1 MPLVQTSSGK
11 SFAAEEGE
19 TLLDAALRAKVTLAY
34 SCRTGRCG
42 TCKGQVRSGSTVVI
56 HDELGLSD
64 SERASGWIL
73 TCVRSAAS
81 AVDLEVEDLGDMQ
94 LFPAKTMPCR
104 IQALERLSVDVVKVT
119 LRLPPTANFEF
130 HPGQYIDVIGH
141 GGIRRSYSIANA
153 PAAETH
159 IELHIRQV
167 PGGAMS
173 TYWFEQAK
181 VNDLLRLH
189 GPLGTFFLREV
200 EDIDL
205 TFLATGTGIA
215 PVKAMLESLAL
226 RSALPAPRS
235 ISVFWGGRV
244 PHDIYWNPA
253 NTCLNH
259 QFIPVLS
266 RSSTEW
272 SGARGHVQQALLAQK
287 HEWGRTAVYA
297 CGSEAMIHEARHQL
311 VAAGLNERHF
321 YSDAFVSSAPV

>member
-1 MPLVQTSSGK
+1 MSLIQTSSGK
-11 SFAAEEGE
+11 SFAAEPGE
-19 TLLDAALRAKVTLAY
+19 TLLDAALRAQVTLAY

-42 TCKGQVRSGSTVVI
+42 TCKGQVRAGSTVAI

-81 AVDLEVEDLGDMQ
+81 AVDLEVEDLGDVQ

-104 IQALERLSVDVVKVT
+104 IQALERLSVDVIKVT
-119 LRLPPTANFEF
+119 LRLPPTADFSF

-141 GGIRRSYSIANA
+141 GGLRRSYSIANA
-153 PAAETH
+153 PAPEKH

-173 TYWFEQAK
+173 AYWFEQAK

-200 EDIDL
+200 EDMDL

-215 PVKAMLESLAL
+215 PVKSILESLA
-226 RSALPAPRS
+226 RRGSLPAPRS

-244 PHDIYWNPA
+244 PHDVYWNPA
-253 NTCLNH
+253 NTGVRH
-259 QFIPVLS
+259 QFVPVLS
-266 RSSTEW
+266 RSGTEW
-272 SGARGHVQQALLAQK
+272 RGARGHVQQALLGQTR
-287 HEWGRTAVYA
+287 EWGRTAVYA
-297 CGSEAMIHEARHQL
+297 CGSEDMIHDARQQL
-311 VAAGLNERHF
+311 VAAGLNERRF
-321 YSDAFVSSAPV
+321 YSDAFVCSAAA

>member
-11 SFAAEEGE
+11 SFSAEQGE

-42 TCKGQVRSGSTVVI
+42 TCKGKVRSGSTVVV

-81 AVDLEVEDLGDMQ
+81 VVDLEVEDLGDTE

-104 IQALERLSVDVVKVT
+104 IRSLERLSIDVVKVT
-119 LRLPPTANFEF
+119 LRLPPTADLKF
-130 HPGQYIDVIGH
+130 HPGQYIEVIGQ
-141 GGIRRSYSIANA
+141 GGVRRSYSIANA
-153 PAAETH
+153 PAVETH

-167 PGGAMS
+167 PGGVMS

-181 VNDLLRLH
+181 VNDLLRLN

-200 EDIDL
+200 GDIDL

-215 PVKAMLESLAL
+215 PVKAMLESLAQ
-226 RSALPAPRS
+226 RNALPAPRS

-244 PHDIYWNPA
+244 PRDIYWDPA
-253 NTCLNH
+253 DTRLDH

-266 RSSTEW
+266 RTSADW
-272 SGARGHVQQALLAQK
+272 SGARGYVQQALLAQK
-287 HEWGRTAVYA
+287 REWGRTAVYA
-297 CGSEAMIHEARHQL
+297 CGSEAMIREARHQL

-321 YSDAFVSSAPV
+321 YSDAFVSSTPV

>member
-1 MPLVQTSSGK
+1 MSLIQTSNGK
-11 SFAAEEGE
+11 SFAAEPGE

-42 TCKGQVRSGSTVVI
+42 TCKGQVRSGSTVAI

-64 SERASGWIL
+64 SDRASGWIL

-81 AVDLEVEDLGDMQ
+81 AVDLEVEDLGDVQ

-119 LRLPPTANFEF
+119 LRLPPTADFSF
-130 HPGQYIDVIGH
+130 HPGQYVDVIGH
-141 GGIRRSYSIANA
+141 GGLRRSYSIANA
-153 PAAETH
+153 PVAEKH

-173 TYWFEQAK
+173 AYWFEQAK
-181 VNDLLRLH
+181 INDLLRLH
-189 GPLGTFFLREV
+189 GPLGTFFMR
-200 EDIDL
+200 DIDGMDL
-205 TFLATGTGIA
+205 VFLATGTGIA
-215 PVKAMLESLAL
+215 PVKSMLESLA
-226 RSALPAPRS
+226 RRGALPAPRS

-244 PHDIYWNPA
+244 PHDVYWNPA
-253 NTCLNH
+253 DTGVSH

-266 RSSTEW
+266 RSGTEW
-272 SGARGHVQQALLAQK
+272 RGACGHVQQALLAQTR
-287 HEWGRTAVYA
+287 EWGRTAVYA
-297 CGSEAMIHEARHQL
+297 CGSEAMIHDARQQL
-311 VAAGLNERHF
+311 VAAGLNERRF